1 MVVAKLFL
9 ETVVTDL
16 SSLRRISEQDK
27 VLPMMMELR
36 LLPIE
41 MVRCDL
47 SVRFREIKATTPPVR
62 LTFAVV
68 AIERSNELGTVG
80 GS

>member
-27 VLPMMMELR
+27 VLPMMELR

-62 LTFAVV
+62 LMFAVV
-68 AIERSNELGTVG
+68 VAMER
-80 GS
+80 